1 MNSKYKNLLEN
12 PVLISS
18 NFRFDVKQIK
28 LEETHANWHDRICHT
43 YKDENVLLEG
53 LTQAKFITKTI
64 EPEAG
69 LPSKFQL
76 QKVGRVVNEKVQK
89 IILTSHLF
97 DAEQQKLPKI
107 KDPERPA
114 WNFPRTYG
122 ITERRRKYVFT

>member
-1 MNSKYKNLLEN
+1 MNLG
-12 PVLISS
+12 
-18 NFRFDVKQIK
+18 
-28 LEETHANWHDRICHT
+28 ETPANWHDRICHT
-43 YKDENVLLEG
+43 YKDDNVLLEG

-69 LPSKFQL
+69 LSSKFHL
-76 QKVGRVVNEKVQK
+76 KKLGRDVNEKVRK

-114 WNFPRTYG
+114 WNFPRIYG
-122 ITERRRKYVFT
+122 ITERRRK